1 MLSSSKNLLRYL
13 AEKILLLNANN
24 FREDYPMF
32 ELVPASAQ
40 IFRVDTPENPF
51 SAKSF
56 ALDSKRRSLVVGV
69 IVAGML

>member
-1 MLSSSKNLLRYL
+1 
-13 AEKILLLNANN
+13 
-24 FREDYPMF
+24 MF